1 MSYNNHDQLRKLQD
15 NKLKLRKTIKSL
27 KVRKTNKQYHSSR
40 SFFFFEFRI
49 MFYNML
55 LDLLVDSLTTAPLSK
70 ASSYYNNSFPDN
82 NDTINAINVFV
93 DI

>member
-1 MSYNNHDQLRKLQD
+1 
-15 NKLKLRKTIKSL
+15 
-27 KVRKTNKQYHSSR
+27 
-40 SFFFFEFRI
+40 

-70 ASSYYNNSFPDN
+70 ASSCYNNSFPDN